1 MTAAVVATVGALLV
15 HGYYWL
21 SSVVGG
27 GSLLGYFRHD
37 AGFIV
42 STVAVAPVPALVA
55 GTLAWRWVVPAE
67 PDPRRGAI
75 AGVVTALGALLGV
88 ALLFGAFTGGYELV
102 RSSDEGVV
110 GVLLALPGALG
121 DFLALTAIVFVFGAL
136 ITGSIIV
143 PLGAL
148 AGWGYERTRARLE

>member
-1 MTAAVVATVGALLV
+1 MTAAVVAVVGAGLV

-21 SSVVGG
+21 SFVGGG

-75 AGVVTALGALLGV
+75 AGVVTAFGALFGV
-88 ALLFGAFTGGYELV
+88 ALLFGGFSGAYELL
-102 RSSDEGVV
+102 RSSDGGVG
-110 GVLLALPGALG
+110 GVLLAVPGAVG
-121 DFLALTAIVFVFGAL
+121 EFLALTAIVFVFGAL
-136 ITGSIIV
+136 LTWLIIA

-148 AGWGYERTRARLE
+148 AGWGYERARARRE